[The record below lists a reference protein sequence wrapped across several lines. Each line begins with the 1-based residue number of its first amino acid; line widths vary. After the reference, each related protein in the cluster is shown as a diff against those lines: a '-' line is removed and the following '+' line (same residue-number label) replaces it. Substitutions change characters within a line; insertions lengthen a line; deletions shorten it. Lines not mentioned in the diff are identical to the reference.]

1 MKLQVALLVILVQ
14 LIECR
19 VKPRLD
25 QTASFSDFF
34 IKKWNRLARNEKLKE
49 WDTSRTD
56 KYAANLAK
64 LKNKIVKG
72 TENCRIL
79 IEKAASDTS
88 NETDTSDMNGKLRR
102 KRRELEENKPPLR
115 SMMSDFQRKAMSE
128 FHKKISTKSQ
138 QTASA
143 GSYLR
148 KAGKRSTPA
157 SRLTH
162 ILLKFRQLIDFG
174 IKECAHVYSHEN
186 LTKRFHKLTE
196 RRNHL
201 HQLGAKHM
209 AKMQAKK
216 HKQIQPS
223 K

>member
-1 MKLQVALLVILVQ
+1 MKLQAALFVLVIQ
-14 LIECR
+14 LTECR

-34 IKKWNRLARNEKLKE
+34 IKKWNRLARNEQLKD

-72 TENCRIL
+72 TENCRNL
-79 IEKAASDTS
+79 IEKAAS
-88 NETDTSDMNGKLRR
+88 NETDTVETNSELRR
-102 KRRELEENKPPLR
+102 KRRSLEENRAPLR
-115 SMMSDFQRKAMSE
+115 SMMSDFQRSAMHE

-138 QTASA
+138 QTATA

-186 LTKRFHKLTE
+186 LTKRYNKLIS

-201 HQLGAKHM
+201 HQLGSKHM
-209 AKMQAKK
+209 AKVQAT
-216 HKQIQPS
+216 KQQS